1 VREET
6 PGGSVCEGGNPLFF
20 KDMAK
25 QRRNRERATELMTL
39 LEELVPPNNPFRSKD
54 PGSSSMQELPKR
66 SRNKVLEDTI
76 AAVSK
81 AVMQD
86 MVKVNPAGM
95 TSGTQQH
102 KC

>member
-1 VREET
+1 
-6 PGGSVCEGGNPLFF
+6 
-20 KDMAK
+20 MAK

-39 LEELVPPNNPFRSKD
+39 LEELVPPNHPFRKKED
-54 PGSSSMQELPKR
+54 GRERDMPKR

-86 MVKVNPAGM
+86 IVKATPLPFPVPLQLGPERPRFPKGRVGHVLLWREPWCA
-95 TSGTQQH
+95 
-102 KC
+102 